1 MFSTESIVKS
11 RKIITSIHSIDQ
23 ENWEK
28 VVDKRNVY
36 LSFSYLKALE
46 ESMKDEMD
54 FYYSISYNQKDEP
67 VVVSAFQVVTFT
79 DKRKHNPNQ
88 VISCVSR
95 AKSKLFTF
103 NVMVCGNVFSDGE
116 NGFIY
121 SDSLSKKNAIDEM
134 VTVSKE
140 IKKQNKA
147 TNKKASLYLFKEF
160 WAKNNTYGKLFKNHS
175 FREFK
180 IDVNMILPI
189 HDSWN
194 NLEEYLFSLKTKYR
208 TRAKSVY
215 KKSKELEFKDFSSKE
230 IIENGDRI
238 EQLFNNVAE
247 KSTFSF
253 GKIKPIAFAKLK
265 EELGSDFILRGV
277 YYKGELVGFS
287 TAICNNKVLE
297 ANYVGIDY
305 EHNNTYAIY
314 QRLLYDYIE
323 QAIILKAKELHLGRT
338 SELIKSAIG
347 AVPENMNLYA
357 KHNNTIHNMVLKPI
371 FHFISPSKFELRK
384 PFKQEFSN

>member
-1 MFSTESIVKS
+1 MSETESIITT
-11 RKIITSIHSIDQ
+11 RKIATSITEFDKK
-23 ENWEK
+23 NWNK
-28 VVDKRNVY
+28 VVDGTNIY
-36 LSFSYLKALE
+36 LSFGYLKALE
-46 ESMKDEMD
+46 ESMKKDID
-54 FYYSISYNQKDEP
+54 FYYSVSYNQSNDP
-67 VVVSAFQVVTFT
+67 VLVSAFQIVTFT
-79 DKRKHNPNQ
+79 DKRKHKPNQ

-121 SDSLSKKNAIDEM
+121 SNCLTKANAIDE
-134 VTVSKE
+134 VVIVSKE
-140 IKKQNKA
+140 IKKQSKRA
-147 TNKKASLYLFKEF
+147 DKKASIVLFKEF
-160 WAKNNTYGKLFKNHS
+160 WAKENTYGKLFKNHS
-175 FREFK
+175 FREFM

-189 HDSWN
+189 HKSWSN
-194 NLEEYLFSLKTKYR
+194 MDEYLFSLKTKYR
-208 TRAKSVY
+208 TRAKGVF
-215 KKSKELEFKDFSSKE
+215 KKSKDLNFKDFTSQE
-230 IIENGDRI
+230 IIENSKEI
-238 EQLFNNVAE
+238 EILFNNVAE
-247 KSTFSF
+247 KSNFSF

-265 EELGSDFILRGV
+265 EELGSGFILRGA
-277 YYKGELVGFS
+277 YCNGELIGFS
-287 TAICNNKVLE
+287 TALLNNNVLE

-305 EHNNTYAIY
+305 RHNNTYAIY

-323 QAIILKAKELHLGRT
+323 QAIQLGAKELHLGRT

-357 KHNNTIHNMVLKPI
+357 KHNNAIHNLALKPL

>member
-1 MFSTESIVKS
+1 
-11 RKIITSIHSIDQ
+11 
-23 ENWEK
+23 
-28 VVDKRNVY
+28 VVEKRNIY
-36 LSFSYLKALE
+36 LSYGYLKALE
-46 ESMKDEMD
+46 ESMKDEID
-54 FYYSISYNQKDEP
+54 FYYSISYNQNDEP
-67 VVVSAFQVVTFT
+67 VLVSAFQIVTFT
-79 DKRKHNPNQ
+79 DKRKHKPNQ

-103 NVMVCGNVFSDGE
+103 NVLVCGNVFSDGE

-121 SDSLSKKNAIDEM
+121 SDSLSKTNAINEM
-134 VTVSKE
+134 VVVSKQ
-140 IKKQNKA
+140 IKKQSNRA
-147 TNKKASLYLFKEF
+147 NKKANLFLFKEF
-160 WAKNNTYGKLFKNHS
+160 WAKENTYGKLFKNHS
-175 FREFK
+175 FREFM

-189 HDSWN
+189 HDTWS
-194 NLEEYLFSLKTKYR
+194 NLDEYLFSLKTKYR

-215 KKSKELEFKDFSSKE
+215 KKSKELVFKDFSSQE
-230 IIENGDRI
+230 ILENGDKI
-238 EQLFNNVAE
+238 ELLFNNVAE
-247 KSTFSF
+247 KSNFNF
-253 GKIKPIAFAKLK
+253 GKIKPLAFAKLK
-265 EELGSDFILRGV
+265 EELGDQFILRGAFC
-277 YYKGELVGFS
+277 KGELIGFS
-287 TAICNNKVLE
+287 TALCNNNILE

-323 QAIILKAKELHLGRT
+323 QAISLKAKELHLGRT

>member
-1 MFSTESIVKS
+1 MTSTETKVVS
-11 RKIITSIHSIDQ
+11 RKIITSIKSIDQ
-23 ENWEK
+23 DNWSK
-28 VVDKRNVY
+28 VVDNRNVY
-36 LSFSYLKALE
+36 LTYGYLKALE
-46 ESMKDEMD
+46 ESMNDEMD
-54 FYYSISYNQKDEP
+54 FYYSISYNQENEP
-67 VVVSAFQVVTFT
+67 VLVSAFQVVTFT

-88 VISCVSR
+88 IISCVSR

-121 SDSLSKKNAIDEM
+121 SDSLSKSSAINEM
-134 VTVSKE
+134 ITVSKQ
-140 IKKQNKA
+140 IKKLSKSSD
-147 TNKKASLYLFKEF
+147 KKASLYLFKEF
-160 WAKNNTYGKLFKNHS
+160 WAKENSYGKLFKNHR

-189 HDSWN
+189 HKSWN

-215 KKSKELEFKDFSSKE
+215 KKSKNLEFKNFSSQN
-230 IIENGDRI
+230 ILENEEKI
-238 EQLFNNVAE
+238 KQLFDNVAD
-247 KSTFSF
+247 KSNFSF
-253 GKIKPIAFAKLK
+253 GRIKPLAFAKLK
-265 EELGSDFILRGV
+265 EELGDDFILRGA
-277 YYKGELVGFS
+277 YCNGEIVGFS
-287 TAICNNKVLE
+287 TALCNNNILE

-323 QAIILKAKELHLGRT
+323 QAISLKAKELHLGRT

-357 KHNNTIHNMVLKPI
+357 KHNNSIHNLALKPI

-384 PFKQEFSN
+384 PFKQEFSI